1 MGNQPEGNQMRNQ
14 NQLRTEGESMEQFK
28 ARRARGVATNIMGS
42 MAECREGA
50 GWPPAKTEMIQ
61 WFHHHRARL
70 HQRLALAARLP

>member
-1 MGNQPEGNQMRNQ
+1 MRNQ
-14 NQLRTEGESMEQFK
+14 NQLRSEGESMEQFK
-28 ARRARGVATNIMGS
+28 ARRARGIAINIMGF

-50 GWPPAKTEMIQ
+50 GWPPAKAEMIQ

>member
-1 MGNQPEGNQMRNQ
+1 MRNQ
-14 NQLRTEGESMEQFK
+14 NQLRAEGESKEQYK
-28 ARRARGVATNIMGS
+28 ARRARGIAINIMGF

-50 GWPPAKTEMIQ
+50 GWPPAKAEMIQ